1 MDVDAFINHVRNTEW
16 YEDQIVHWQRI
27 PGRERVEGKLR
38 SPLSSNTIRALEEDG
53 INSLFYHQAEAIN
66 LLASGKNVMVA
77 TSASSGKTLCYNIP
91 VVETLSKNR
100 LARAMYIFPTKALSQ
115 DQGRNLDN
123 MVSKHRSLRHDIFDG
138 DTPIIERSDIRRNS
152 RILITNPDMLHLGI
166 LPNHKSWY
174 AFLRD
179 LEYVVIDEAHVYRG
193 VFGSHVSNLLRRLR
207 RICARLGAKPRFVLC
222 SATIAN
228 PREHATNL
236 TGLDFEVI
244 EIDGS
249 PSSGKDVVFWNPPP
263 VDISEGS
270 RRSTNGE
277 SARLTAELLRKRVRT
292 MTFVRGRRQA
302 ELVHLYVKENLSRSD
317 SVAAGRLAPYRGSYL
332 PEDRRRIEK
341 DLFDGNLLG
350 LITTNAM
357 ELGIDVGD
365 LDATIITGFP
375 GTRASTWQQA
385 GRSGRGNQDSLSM
398 LIASDNP
405 LDQYLMRH
413 PDSFFGMNHERAR
426 ISPTNP
432 YIQKPHLL
440 CAAYEFPLSMD
451 DTEFF
456 GADMLWN
463 VDELVEDALLKVH
476 EPNWFISP
484 EVPYP
489 AEEVKIR
496 SIGNRTYTLV
506 HEDSGV
512 VLETIDEMGAFL
524 QMHPGGIY
532 LHQGESHLITEV
544 DLQSCTVYCREVKVP
559 YYTEVRDITETRIL
573 GEYKSRKAGNTT
585 VYLGEVNV
593 STEVVGFRR
602 RDKFTE
608 AILNEEYVK
617 LPILSYD
624 TIAIWFDVPDGTLK
638 YIRSRK
644 LDLSGGL
651 HAVEHAA
658 ISVLPLLAMCD
669 RNDIGGISTPVH
681 PDTGKPQVFIHDGQP
696 GGIGLAELGYD
707 QIEELWNITLKVIQE
722 CNCEDGCPGCIQ
734 SPKCGSNNMPLDKE
748 VARTILQEIIAV

>member
-1 MDVDAFINHVRNTEW
+1 MNYVMSTEW
-16 YEDQIVHWQRI
+16 YENQIVHWQKI
-27 PGRERVEGKLR
+27 PGRKSVTGELR
-38 SPLSSNTIRALEEDG
+38 SPLSSNTLNALEEDG

-66 LLASGKNVMVA
+66 SLASGKNVMVA

-100 LARAMYIFPTKALSQ
+100 SARAMYIFPTKALSQ
-115 DQGRNLDN
+115 DQGKNLQKL
-123 MVSKHRSLRHDIFDG
+123 VSRHRGLRHDIFDG
-138 DTPIIERSDIRRNS
+138 DTPTSERSDIRRNS

-174 AFLRD
+174 SFLRE

-207 RICARLGAKPRFVLC
+207 RICAKLGARPKFVLC

-249 PSSGKDVVFWNPPP
+249 PSPGKDFVLWNPPP
-263 VDISEGS
+263 VDNSGGS

-277 SARLTAELLRKRVRT
+277 SARLTAELLRKRIRT
-292 MTFVRGRRQA
+292 ITFVRGRRQA

-317 SVAAGRLAPYRGSYL
+317 SVAAERLAPYRGSYL

-341 DLFDGNLLG
+341 DLFDGKLLG

-365 LDATIITGFP
+365 LDATILTGFP
-375 GTRASTWQQA
+375 GTIASTWQQS
-385 GRSGRGNQDSLSM
+385 GRSGRGSQNSLSV

-426 ISPTNP
+426 ISPANP
-432 YIQKPHLL
+432 YIQNPHLI

-451 DTEFF
+451 DTKFF
-456 GADMLWN
+456 GSEMLWN
-463 VDELVEDALLKVH
+463 VDELVGDGLLKVH
-476 EPNWFISP
+476 ESNWFISP
-484 EVPYP
+484 EVAYP
-489 AEEVKIR
+489 AEEVNIR

-506 HEDSGV
+506 HEGSGV

-524 QMHPGGIY
+524 EMYPGGVY
-532 LHQGESHLITEV
+532 LHQGKSHLIT
-544 DLQSCTVYCREVKVP
+544 DLDLKSCTVYCREVEVP
-559 YYTEVRDITETRIL
+559 YYTEVRDVTETRVL
-573 GEYKSRKAGNTT
+573 REYKSRGVGDTI
-585 VYLGEVNV
+585 VCLGEVSV

-608 AILNEEYVK
+608 AILNEEYVR
-617 LPILSYD
+617 LPTLSYD
-624 TIAIWFDVPDGTLK
+624 TIAVWFDVPDGILR
-638 YIRSRK
+638 YIHSKK
-644 LDLSGGL
+644 LDLAGGL
-651 HAVEHAA
+651 HAIEHAA
-658 ISVLPLLAMCD
+658 ISVLPLFAMCD

-707 QIEELWNITLKVIQE
+707 QIEELWNTTLKVIQE
-722 CNCEDGCPGCIQ
+722 CKCEDGCPACIQ
-734 SPKCGSNNMPLDKE
+734 SPKCGSNNMPLDKK
-748 VARTILQEIIAV
+748 VADTILQELITG